1 MANEHSVKRLVGS
14 VLLCEA
20 AGGIGATLTRN
31 GLRDW
36 YPKLDKPSFTPPG
49 WVFGPVWTLLY
60 AIMGYSLYVVSQ
72 QQRGEDGGEVRSS
85 RILFGVQ
92 LMLNVLWSYVFFGCR
107 FPAGRS
113 WR

>member
-1 MANEHSVKRLVGS
+1 MANQNSIKSLVGS

-20 AGGIGATLTRN
+20 AGGIGAILTRS

-60 AIMGYSLYVVSQ
+60 AMMGVSLYVACRQ
-72 QQRGEDGGEVRSS
+72 GGEDGGEIRSS
-85 RILFGVQ
+85 RILFGIQ
-92 LMLNVLWSYVFFGCR
+92 LMLNVLWSYVFF
-107 FPAGRS
+107 
-113 WR
+113 